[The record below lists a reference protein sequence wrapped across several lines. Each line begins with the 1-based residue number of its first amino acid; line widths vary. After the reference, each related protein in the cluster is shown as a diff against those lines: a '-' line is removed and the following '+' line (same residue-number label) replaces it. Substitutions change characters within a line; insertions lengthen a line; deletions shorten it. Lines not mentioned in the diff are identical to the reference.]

1 MPDRVKNDNLGVVVG
16 SDSILHHSGS
26 DGTRKC
32 YVVVQSHYC
41 RLTCGFPALSPARY
55 LDRLD
60 VDVRYLYRYDYR
72 MFTLPRI
79 LKTSVKVSPKFQIV
93 IPKAIR
99 EEMKLE
105 PGQELFMYL
114 YEGKLHLDTLRPVTE
129 IRGIAKGMKWRDDY
143 RDRNDRF

>member
-1 MPDRVKNDNLGVVVG
+1 
-16 SDSILHHSGS
+16 
-26 DGTRKC
+26 
-32 YVVVQSHYC
+32 
-41 RLTCGFPALSPARY
+41 
-55 LDRLD
+55 
-60 VDVRYLYRYDYR
+60 

-114 YEGKLHLDTLRPVTE
+114 YEGKLHLDRLRPVTE
-129 IRGIAKGMKWRDDY
+129 LRGIAKGMEWRDNY